1 VRNPEGRENRLRT
14 SDKVGTAG
22 KEKRRKAKDLEST
35 EEIGTET
42 V

>member
-1 VRNPEGRENRLRT
+1 VPGRVIEEEKKTDR
-14 SDKVGTAG
+14 VGTAG
-22 KEKRRKAKDLEST
+22 KGKRRKAKDLEST